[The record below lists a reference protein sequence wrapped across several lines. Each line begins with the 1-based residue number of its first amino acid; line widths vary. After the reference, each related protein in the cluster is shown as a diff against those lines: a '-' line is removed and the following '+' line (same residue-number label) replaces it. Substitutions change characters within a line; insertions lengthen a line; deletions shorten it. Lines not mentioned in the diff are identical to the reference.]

1 MQKLKITAF
10 LPDGKTLYKSHYPS
24 ADDVPDREWFP
35 GYWHFFG
42 SVKEA
47 LGIAQGFA
55 TNCEELG
62 IASDKLD
69 YERIENG
76 EVTSVHTN
84 INRREMNFDG
94 IVDVEVEGVQK
105 PCKGYFWTES
115 TTVRH
120 NGKVYPMW
128 DQYGLIVYADDKE
141 FNTLALG
148 YYQTARRHIPY
159 ELNRVA
165 W

>member
-1 MQKLKITAF
+1 MDKLKVTAF
-10 LPDGKTLYKSHYPS
+10 LTDGKTLYKSHYPS
-24 ADDVPDREWFP
+24 ADGVPNREWFP
-35 GYWHFFG
+35 GYWRFYG
-42 SVKEA
+42 SVRE
-47 LGIAQGFA
+47 LGIDQGFA
-55 TNCEELG
+55 TNCEALG

-76 EVTSVHTN
+76 EVTS
-84 INRREMNFDG
+84 IYSQYKRREMNFNG
-94 IVDVEVEGVQK
+94 IIDVEVEGVQK

-120 NGKVYPMW
+120 DGKVFPMW
-128 DQYGLIVYADDKE
+128 DQYGLIVYADDKKGNAE
-141 FNTLALG
+141 AL
-148 YYQTARRHIPY
+148 ARREKARRDIPY

>member
-35 GYWHFFG
+35 GLWHFFG

-47 LGIAQGFA
+47 LGIDQGFV

-69 YERIENG
+69 YESIENG
-76 EVTSVHTN
+76 EVTS
-84 INRREMNFDG
+84 IYSQYKRREMNFDG
-94 IVDVEVEGVQK
+94 IADVEVEGVQK

-120 NGKVYPMW
+120 GGKVFPMW
-128 DQYGLIVYADDKE
+128 DQYGLIVYADNEKDNAE
-141 FNTLALG
+141 AS
-148 YYQTARRHIPY
+148 ARRGKARRDIPY

>member
-24 ADDVPDREWFP
+24 ADDVPDSEWFP

-42 SVKEA
+42 SIKED
-47 LGIAQGFA
+47 LGIDQGFA

-69 YERIENG
+69 YESIENG
-76 EVTSVHTN
+76 EVTSIHSQYK
-84 INRREMNFDG
+84 RREMNFDG
-94 IVDVEVEGVQK
+94 IIEVEVEGVQK

-120 NGKVYPMW
+120 DGTVFPMW
-128 DQYGLIVYADDKE
+128 DQYGLIVYSDNEKDNAEASTRRKE
-141 FNTLALG
+141 
-148 YYQTARRHIPY
+148 ARRVIPY

-165 W
+165 

>member
-10 LPDGKTLYKSHYPS
+10 LADGKTLYKSRYPS

-35 GYWHFFG
+35 GYWRFYG
-42 SVKEA
+42 SIRE
-47 LGIAQGFA
+47 LGIDQGFA
-55 TNCEELG
+55 TNCEALG
-62 IASDKLD
+62 VAADKLD
-69 YERIENG
+69 YESIENG
-76 EVTSVHTN
+76 EVTSIHSQYK
-84 INRREMNFDG
+84 RREMNFDG

-115 TTVRH
+115 RTVRYG
-120 NGKVYPMW
+120 GKVFPMW
-128 DQYGLIVYADDKE
+128 DQHGLIVYADNEKDNAE
-141 FNTLALG
+141 AS
-148 YYQTARRHIPY
+148 ARRKEARRVIPY

>member
-1 MQKLKITAF
+1 MEKLKVTAF
-10 LPDGKTLYKSHYPS
+10 LDDGKTLYKSHYPS
-24 ADDVPDREWFP
+24 AKEVPDSEWFP

-42 SVKEA
+42 NIKDV
-47 LGIAQGFA
+47 LGIDQGFA

-62 IASDKLD
+62 IASDKLN

-76 EVTSVHTN
+76 VVTSVYPD

-94 IVDVEVEGVQK
+94 IVDVEVEGVGK

-115 TTVRH
+115 TTVRYDE
-120 NGKVYPMW
+120 KVYPMW

-141 FNTLALG
+141 FNALALG
-148 YYQTARRHIPY
+148 YHQTARRHIPY
-159 ELNRVA
+159 QLNRVSF
-165 W
+165 